1 MEIVDSPMNDR
12 QRKFRA
18 LYRERV
24 AGWYNGYLHAAII
37 YLIGGIA
44 MYIYIANI
52 TDVRWWEWLT
62 VPTVFLGAQWFE
74 YVMHRY
80 VLHRP
85 RKSPFL
91 RALYTRH
98 TLMHHQ
104 FFTEEESRFADH
116 MDWRV
121 TLFPPFALVVLTILM
136 IPQAIALGWL
146 VSPNVGWLFIATGTG
161 SYLFYEVMHFACH
174 IDDNWFVRNMP
185 LVNTSRRH
193 HAAHHNQSIMMEI
206 NMGVVLPIWDWVY
219 GTSDLDRGL
228 VGQLFNGYN
237 TKYIKKDL
245 RKTYRTP
252 KPQFKRSAAGAGN

>member
-1 MEIVDSPMNDR
+1 MEIVTSAMKDR

-24 AGWYNGYLHAAII
+24 VGWYNGYLHAFII
-37 YLIGGIA
+37 YAIGGIA
-44 MYIYIANI
+44 LYIYSANI
-52 TDVRWWEWLT
+52 ADVKWWEWLT
-62 VPTVFLGAQWFE
+62 VPVVFLGAQWFE

-85 RKSPFL
+85 WQSPFL

-121 TLFPPFALVVLTILM
+121 TLFPPFALVVLSILM
-136 IPQAIALGWL
+136 IPQALALGWL
-146 VSPNVGWLFIATGTG
+146 FSANVGWLFIATGTG
-161 SYLFYEVMHFACH
+161 SYLFYELMHFLCH

-185 LVNTSRRH
+185 IVNTSRRH
-193 HAAHHNQSIMMEI
+193 HGAHHNQSIMMET

-228 VGQLFNGYN
+228 LGHLFNGYS
-237 TKYIKKDL
+237 TKYLKKGL
-245 RKTYRTP
+245 RKTSRTP
-252 KPQFKRSAAGAGN
+252 HPQAGQAAAVPAK